1 MASTEEVHAETSY
14 TAPVNR
20 STDRG
25 RPKFMITE
33 EQIQYLR
40 SMCFSWVQIAKLLG
54 VSYMT
59 VYRRRLE
66 FGMTGND
73 GTNITD
79 AELRVVLRQL
89 RLELPSLG
97 QTLAWGRLRSMG
109 FKVQRDRVRKAMR
122 EIDPLHNALRWR
134 GELVQRQPY
143 SVPGPNSLWHL
154 GMYNSM
160 HNPCT
165 GSSEL

>member
-1 MASTEEVHAETSY
+1 
-14 TAPVNR
+14 
-20 STDRG
+20 
-25 RPKFMITE
+25 
-33 EQIQYLR
+33 
-40 SMCFSWVQIAKLLG
+40 MCFSWVQIAKLLG

-122 EIDPLHNALRWR
+122 EIDPLQQCSTMACK
-134 GELVQRQPY
+134 G
-143 SVPGPNSLWHL
+143 
-154 GMYNSM
+154 
-160 HNPCT
+160 NPT
-165 GSSEL
+165 QYLDRIHYGI